1 MSVTCA
7 TSHAEM
13 SALNEVF
20 PLNNDRISVMAE
32 TSHVP
37 MAGEHTPTGESMRH
51 APTAATRAAF
61 VVYTG
66 RECDGGGDGGG
77 GGGHDGSGGDGNDG
91 GCRNEGAG
99 GGGSA
104 AQTEPIDPVNT

>member
-13 SALNEVF
+13 SVLNVVC
-20 PLNNDRISVMAE
+20 PLNSDIMSVMAE

-37 MAGEHTPTGESMRH
+37 MAGEHAPTGESVRH

-61 VVYTG
+61 VVYIG
-66 RECDGGGDGGG
+66 RGGGGGGDGGCG
-77 GGGHDGSGGDGNDG
+77 GGG
-91 GCRNEGAG
+91 GAL
-99 GGGSA
+99 
-104 AQTEPIDPVNT
+104 QTEPIDPVNT